1 MFVHR
6 KSDKEENLM
15 RKKIQRKKKRGKRR
29 GRYDTSNE
37 RCMKRDKKM
46 NRGLW
51 FMSRGNLMQIYV
63 AHNMPLTYIPHGR
76 R

>member
-6 KSDKEENLM
+6 KSNKEENLM
-15 RKKIQRKKKRGKRR
+15 RKKNKEQRGKRR
-29 GRYDTSNE
+29 GRNDTSNE
-37 RCMKRDKKM
+37 RCMERDKKT

-63 AHNMPLTYIPHGR
+63 AHNMPLTYILHGR